1 MFGFHYVITSHS
13 QQQHMMALSG
23 NNLTQVLLE
32 GLCFLFH
39 IGVMYPSRE
48 IESYG

>member
-1 MFGFHYVITSHS
+1 MTGTEWQQPHPDSSRRTMFPVSDEQIG
-13 QQQHMMALSG
+13 M
-23 NNLTQVLLE
+23 
-32 GLCFLFH
+32 FH